1 MFTFVF
7 LFFVF
12 LFCFFFFKQ
21 KTAYEMRIS
30 DWSSDVCS
38 SDLRITIYNR
48 AAEALFGYSGEEIA
62 GQPLDVL
69 LSSHVVAS
77 HRHHM
82 RDSETAL
89 RVNERVEIVGR
100 RKTGAEF
107 RAEAALAQVLAD
119 GNPTSIAVTRDV
131 ARKTSGAGKGVQ

>member
-1 MFTFVF
+1 MIFV
-7 LFFVF
+7 
-12 LFCFFFFKQ
+12 FFFKQ

-38 SDLRITIYNR
+38 SDLETAERRFRHILALAPDAIVAADEGFRITIYNR

-82 RDSETAL
+82 SDSETAL
-89 RVNERVEIVGR
+89 RVNERGEIVGR
-100 RKTGAEF
+100 RKNGEEF
-107 RAEAALAQVLAD
+107 PAEARPEEGSV
-119 GNPTSIAVTRDV
+119 GEE
-131 ARKTSGAGKGVQ
+131 

>member
-1 MFTFVF
+1 
-7 LFFVF
+7 
-12 LFCFFFFKQ
+12 
-21 KTAYEMRIS
+21 MRIS

-38 SDLRITIYNR
+38 SDL
-48 AAEALFGYSGEEIA
+48 SGEEIA

-82 RDSETAL
+82 SDSETAL

-100 RKTGAEF
+100 RKNGEEF
-107 RAEAALAQVLAD
+107 PAEAAIVQIIED
-119 GNPTSIAVTRDV
+119 GNATFMAVID
-131 ARKTSGAGKGVQ
+131 RKSVVQGKSV

>member
-82 RDSETAL
+82 SDSETAL

-100 RKTGAEF
+100 RKNGEEF
-107 RAEAALAQVLAD
+107 PAEAAIVQRSEERRV
-119 GNPTSIAVTRDV
+119 
-131 ARKTSGAGKGVQ
+131 GKAWVRTCRSRWLPYE